1 MPVPTTWGLGHIT
14 TDVEEKSVGK
24 EIVKLAIFD
33 REGVSLALFREFTER
48 GKDSQLIF
56 GPSKQD
62 S

>member
-1 MPVPTTWGLGHIT
+1 
-14 TDVEEKSVGK
+14 VEEKSVGK